1 MSFVQN
7 DLCTYLNLQK
17 ECELYANTEFTL
29 TLTPVCSHAKAFSE
43 LNILIIVSCIK
54 KLWNTIKTLT
64 FL

>member
-29 TLTPVCSHAKAFSE
+29 TLTPNC
-43 LNILIIVSCIK
+43 LQSC
-54 KLWNTIKTLT
+54 
-64 FL
+64 